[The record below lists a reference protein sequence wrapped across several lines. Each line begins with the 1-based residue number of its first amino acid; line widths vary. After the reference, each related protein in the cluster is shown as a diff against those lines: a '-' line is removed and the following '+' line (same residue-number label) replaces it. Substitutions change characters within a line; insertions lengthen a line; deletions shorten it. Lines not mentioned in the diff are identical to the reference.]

1 MSVREYVGARYV
13 PIIAG
18 EWDNTHTYEPLM
30 VVTYQGA
37 SYTSRQYVPA
47 GIEITNESYWVLSAN
62 YNAQVEMYRQEV
74 RNLLPY
80 DEAPTEGSTKGV
92 TSDGIK
98 KAITKAVADE
108 TTRAEG
114 AEKKNASDIA
124 AESTRAKAAE
134 SKNESDIAEHEN
146 MLAGTADSGL
156 KSLIDANTSNINTIL
171 PMDTTPKK
179 DSTKGVTSGG
189 VFSARIYRTIEDYGC
204 SSNVSDNSKNLQNAI
219 NDAAAKGYILVIPAK
234 TYSVST
240 AIYLPWHTYI
250 RGISRNNSV
259 IKFTGNQ
266 GFYCKNDINGYPT
279 CVDCNISNF
288 TINGNFDYA
297 KYLVAT
303 YNEETQ
309 FIKNS
314 AISGWFTNCEIYNIN
329 IINFRV
335 GIFMLMPSF
344 ASNAYNTLYNDI
356 YGDLRIVHDIDI
368 SHCGDGAWI
377 NEYDMMLYN
386 FDIHSIERV
395 PLHSIGNKL
404 SNVHEWGIREST
416 YIGNASQVNNIE
428 IEAQQYSYARVK
440 TEIPKKS
447 AAIEN
452 VESMIVVGSGNNGVS
467 LNNVY
472 LWNCQVE
479 KSSLASTS
487 SLGSNSYYHPYI
499 RPSDN
504 NSGNISILNL
514 KIGHDPERSSN
525 TQNIMQ
531 RRIYEHHGT
540 GLTILQGIISNV
552 FTSTYNKQDIF
563 NATNCLLIY
572 KLIGNSSIS
581 TKYTINQP
589 TTATEW

>member
-1 MSVREYVGARYV
+1 V
-13 PIIAG
+13 PIVAG
-18 EWDNTHTYEPLM
+18 EWDNTKTYEPLM

-62 YNAQVEMYRQEV
+62 YNAQFEAYRKEV
-74 RNLLPY
+74 RDILPY
-80 DEAPTEGSTKGV
+80 DETPTEGSTKGV

-98 KAITKAVADE
+98 KAISKAVSTE
-108 TTRAEG
+108 TTRATT
-114 AEKKNASDIA
+114 AEKANADAIIAETTRATA
-124 AESTRAKAAE
+124 AEKV
-134 SKNESDIAEHEN
+134 NE
-146 MLAGTADSGL
+146 
-156 KSLIDANTSNINTIL
+156 DAINTIL
-171 PMDTTPKK
+171 PMDTTPTKDSTK
-179 DSTKGVTSGG
+179 GITSSGVYKAVTEVSNSLDTITPLDITPTQDSTKGVTSGG

-204 SSNVSDNSKNLQNAI
+204 SSNVSDNSENLQNAI
-219 NDAAAKGYILVIPAK
+219 NDAAANGYILVIPAK

-297 KYLVAT
+297 NYLVASYKEVT
-303 YNEETQ
+303 D
-309 FIKNS
+309 FIENA

-329 IINFRV
+329 IINFRA
-335 GIFMLMPSF
+335 GILMFMPSF
-344 ASNAYNTLYNDI
+344 ASGAYNSLYNNI
-356 YGDLRIVHDIDI
+356 YGDLRSVHDIDI
-368 SHCGDGAWI
+368 SHCGYGAFF
-377 NEYDMMLYN
+377 NEHDMMLYN
-386 FDIHSIERV
+386 LDIHSIEKC
-395 PLHSIGNKL
+395 PLKSIGNKL
-404 SNVHEWGIREST
+404 SNVHEWGIRTNSI
-416 YIGNASQVNNIE
+416 IGDGSQVNNIE
-428 IEAQQYSYARVK
+428 IESQQYIYDAIG
-440 TEIPKKS
+440 TEIPKTS
-447 AAIEN
+447 ATIGA
-452 VESMIVVGSGNNGVS
+452 VDSMITVESGNNGVS

-472 LWNCQVE
+472 LWNSQVE
-479 KSSLASTS
+479 KSSLS
-487 SLGSNSYYHPYI
+487 SNIYYHPYI

-504 NSGNISILNL
+504 NTGNISILNL
-514 KIGHDPERSSN
+514 KIGHDPDRSSN

-531 RRIYEHHGT
+531 RRIFEQHGT

-552 FTSTYNKQDIF
+552 FTSTYNDQDIF
-563 NATNCLLIY
+563 NTHCFIIY

-581 TKYTINQP
+581 RYNTIKQP

>member
-1 MSVREYVGARYV
+1 MATTQYIGSRYV
-13 PIIAG
+13 PIFADPI
-18 EWDNTHTYEPLM
+18 EWSSATAYEPLTI
-30 VVTYQGA
+30 VTHEGN
-37 SYTSRQYVPA
+37 SYTTKQYTPK
-47 GIEITNESYWVLSAN
+47 GIDISDTRYWALTAN
-62 YNAQVEMYRQEV
+62 YNAQMDAYRNEV
-74 RNLLPY
+74 KQFDGRIGAN
-80 DEAPTEGSTKGV
+80 ATAISTER
-92 TSDGIK
+92 D
-98 KAITKAVADE
+98 
-108 TTRAEG
+108 RAL
-114 AEKKNASDIA
+114 
-124 AESTRAKAAE
+124 
-134 SKNESDIAEHEN
+134 IAEQEN
-146 MLAGTADSGL
+146 ATSINNLKETAVSEIARLNPLIDANTTANATHTNQLAGTADSGL
-156 KSLIDANTSNINTIL
+156 KTLIDANTSNINTIL
-171 PMDTTPKK
+171 PMDTTPTK

-204 SSNVSDNSKNLQNAI
+204 SSNVSDNSENLQNAI
-219 NDAAAKGYILVIPAK
+219 NDAAANGYILVIPAK

-297 KYLVAT
+297 NYLVAAYT
-303 YNEETQ
+303 EVTD
-309 FIKNS
+309 FIENA

-335 GIFMLMPSF
+335 GIFMFMPSF
-344 ASNAYNTLYNDI
+344 ASGTLNTLYNDI

-368 SHCGDGAWI
+368 SHCGYGAWI

-386 FDIHSIERV
+386 FDIHSIEQV
-395 PLHSIGNKL
+395 PLRSIGNKL
-404 SNVHEWGIREST
+404 SNVHEWGIRGTT
-416 YIGNASQVNNIE
+416 YIGNGSQVNNIE
-428 IEAQQYSYARVK
+428 IESQQYSYATVR
-440 TEIPKKS
+440 TEIPKTS
-447 AAIEN
+447 AAIGN
-452 VESMIVVGSGNNGVS
+452 VDSMIAVESGNNGVS

-472 LWNCQVE
+472 LWNSQVE
-479 KSSLASTS
+479 KSSL
-487 SLGSNSYYHPYI
+487 GSNNYYHPYI

-514 KIGHDPERSSN
+514 KIGHDPDRSSD

-531 RRIYEHHGT
+531 RRIFEQHGT

-552 FTSTYNKQDIF
+552 FTSTYNDQDIF
-563 NATNCLLIY
+563 GTNCLLIY

-581 TKYTINQP
+581 KYNTINQP